1 MLLGKKKPENIP
13 IKNKH
18 PMPLTI
24 TLIGILAL
32 IALISFVRLNTF
44 LSFLAVSIGVG
55 LALGLSPLAIVESIQ
70 KGIGGTL
77 ASITAIIALGAML
90 GKLVAQSGAAERIA
104 INLIELVGT
113 PNARWAFMITGFI
126 VGLPLF
132 YSVGFMLLT
141 PVVITVAA
149 RYKLPALYI
158 GLPMLAS
165 LSVTQGYLPPHP
177 APLAILKQF
186 NANMGLTLFY
196 GIIVSIPAILIS
208 GALFGSTLKR
218 YTNLPNP
225 AFIAP
230 DLKLDKTPS
239 TFISFFTLL
248 SPIMLIGLSTLISP
262 FLPSDSLVKQILLFV
277 GEPIISMFIA
287 VILASFTLGLQR
299 GKSMPQVTALL
310 TDAIKDVAM
319 LFLIFGGAGAFKQV
333 LTDGGVNQSIADMMS
348 HSTLHPYVLGWGM
361 AALIRVCVGSSTVS
375 GITTAGFMAPMLA
388 SAGIDPSLM
397 VLSIGAGSMMFSHVN
412 DTGFWLFREYFQLSM
427 TETLK
432 TWSIME
438 TLVSVTGL
446 AGVMALNWFLKM
458 I

>member
-1 MLLGKKKPENIP
+1 MF
-13 IKNKH
+13 
-18 PMPLTI
+18 LTI

-32 IALISFVRLNTF
+32 IALISIVRLNTF
-44 LSFLAVSIGVG
+44 LSFLAVSAGVG
-55 LALGLSPLAIVESIQ
+55 LALGLTPLALVDSIQ

-77 ASITAIIALGAML
+77 ASITAIIALGSML

-104 INLIELVGT
+104 INLIGLVGT
-113 PNARWAFMITGFI
+113 PYARWAFMLTGFI

-132 YSVGFMLLT
+132 YSVGFMLLA
-141 PVVITVAA
+141 PLVITVAY

-196 GIIVSIPAILIS
+196 GIIISIPAILVS
-208 GALFGSTLKR
+208 GALFGSTLKK
-218 YTNLPNP
+218 YTNLANP

-230 DLKLDKTPS
+230 DLKLDQTPS
-239 TFISFFTLL
+239 AFISFFTVLF
-248 SPIMLIGLSTLISP
+248 PILLIGISTLLSP
-262 FLPSDSLVKQILLFV
+262 FLPAGSWAQHTLLFV
-277 GEPIISMFIA
+277 GEPIISMFLA
-287 VILASFTLGLQR
+287 VMLASFTLGLQR
-299 GKSMPQVTALL
+299 GKSMQEVTALL
-310 TDAIKDVAM
+310 TDAVKDVAM

-333 LTDGGVNQSIADMMS
+333 LTDGGVNQSIADMMK

-375 GITTAGFMAPMLA
+375 GITTAGFMAPLLLTT
-388 SAGIDPSLM
+388 GVDPNLM

-438 TLVSVTGL
+438 TLVSITGL
-446 AGVMALNWFLKM
+446 AGVMALHWFLN
-458 I
+458 IL